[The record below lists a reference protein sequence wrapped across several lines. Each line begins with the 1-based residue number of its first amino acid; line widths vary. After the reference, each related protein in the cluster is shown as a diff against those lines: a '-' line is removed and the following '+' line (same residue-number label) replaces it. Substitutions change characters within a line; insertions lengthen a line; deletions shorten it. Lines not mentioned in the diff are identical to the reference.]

1 MKMAKA
7 SEADF
12 EACFE
17 LERILR
23 DVEKGYYPH
32 PIDEEADTQP
42 EPLRFEPDDKDHL
55 RAFHDKVM
63 EIVGARNVNIMRVIY
78 GFKVAM
84 DNDVFDPAA
93 DTLEWHPDLLAAV
106 EARKSKAEPA
116 DERRES

>member
-12 EACFE
+12 QACFE

-23 DVEKGYYPH
+23 EVEKGYYPH
-32 PIDEEADTQP
+32 PIDEDSPEQP
-42 EPLRFEPDDKDHL
+42 EPLWFDPDDKDHL
-55 RAFHDKVM
+55 RAFHEKVM
-63 EIVGARNVNIMRVIY
+63 EIVGAREVNITRVIY

-93 DTLEWHPDLLAAV
+93 DTLEWHPDLLLAV
-106 EARKSKAEPA
+106 ETREKQAKAPKEGGV
-116 DERRES
+116 S